1 MVTTP
6 TVTCRSVTIPAFAY
20 NCVEASRILNEALF
34 ALTNVPLN
42 VPPVLSRFPTLS
54 VPANVLTP
62 ANVYFH
68 GPSKCMADEGLK
80 VVYVPTTS
88 ML

>member
-1 MVTTP
+1 MEIAASVTI
-6 TVTCRSVTIPAFAY
+6 RSVTIPALAY
-20 NCVEASRILNEALF
+20 NCVTASRTLIEALS

-62 ANVYFH
+62 ANVDFH
-68 GPSKCMADEGLK
+68 GPSKCIADEGLK